1 MKKIEKEVWGLF
13 DCPNIKHTPEN
24 WILKKIKENVGFVV
38 MILVQ
43 KDQDLT
49 KMVGNGVLEQ

>member
-24 WILKKIKENVGFVV
+24 WILNKEKKMKKI
-38 MILVQ
+38 L
-43 KDQDLT
+43 LSSYSR
-49 KMVGNGVLEQ
+49 